1 MQNTRKD
8 AITVRDPNKIDR
20 RVRYTKKAIRDSF
33 IALLEQKPIE
43 KISVTEICKGADINR
58 GTFYSHYSDPFE
70 LRNALANELVEA
82 IERRMTELGVTSL
95 TSLQS
100 FNLLKEHRELLKIF
114 AGPNGD
120 HETII
125 KIISKQAD
133 KYLYETFN
141 NLAKL
146 PEQELSYI
154 RTMLVSSI
162 AITIKHWFDTDFEA
176 EPEVVSSLL
185 ENFCSHGTS
194 GFTGE
199 N

>member
-1 MQNTRKD
+1 M
-8 AITVRDPNKIDR
+8 RDPNKVDR

-33 IALLEQKPIE
+33 IALLEEKPIE

-70 LRNALANELVEA
+70 LRASLANELVEA
-82 IERRMTELGVTSL
+82 IERRIAELGVKRL
-95 TSLQS
+95 TSQQS
-100 FNLLKEHRELLKIF
+100 FILLKENRELLKIF

-125 KIISKQAD
+125 RLISEQANE
-133 KYLYETFN
+133 YLYESFN
-141 NLAKL
+141 RIAKL
-146 PEQELSYI
+146 PEQEIAYL
-154 RTMLVSSI
+154 REMLVSTI

-176 EPEVVSSLL
+176 EPEVVSGLL
-185 ENFCSHGTS
+185 EKFCSRGTV

-199 N
+199 I

>member
-1 MQNTRKD
+1 M
-8 AITVRDPNKIDR
+8 RDPNKIDR
-20 RVRYTKKAIRDSF
+20 RVRYTKMAIRDSF

-82 IERRMTELGVTSL
+82 IEQRMKELGVTSL

-100 FNLLKEHRELLKIF
+100 FYLLKEHRELLKIF

-120 HETII
+120 HEAII
-125 KIISKQAD
+125 RIISKQAD
-133 KYLYETFN
+133 EYLYDSFN
-141 NLAKL
+141 RIAKL
-146 PEQELSYI
+146 PEQEIAYL
-154 RTMLVSSI
+154 RAMLVSSI

-176 EPEVVSSLL
+176 EPAVVSSLL
-185 ENFCSHGTS
+185 ENFCAHGTS

>member
-1 MQNTRKD
+1 M
-8 AITVRDPNKIDR
+8 RDPNKIDR

-100 FNLLKEHRELLKIF
+100 FNLLKEYRELLKIF

-125 KIISKQAD
+125 KIISTQAD

-176 EPEVVSSLL
+176 DPEVVSSLL
-185 ENFCSHGTS
+185 ENFCAHGTS

-199 N
+199 D